1 MTLLQTIMTGLIH
14 KTTSITTLVVSSALL
29 LAGCVQIN
37 TPQIDTIYQ
46 MMVPPVDPL
55 DKHRWNLEVGD
66 YKSQVYLLS
75 IDGESVFANENKDIL
90 VLRDGTL
97 VSISLPTVTDATIT
111 IIDNSYKA
119 KSNNVTEQNKLI
131 RSITVNDTLY
141 ETQQCGKWKNT
152 TLDSNNNSINKNK
165 EEFLSIPNGK
175 MIEDIQQRFLLCVG
189 AKTQLHILKYIS
201 GELQSLSQYVPYIDQ
216 QISLTKVS
224 KR

>member
-119 KSNNVTEQNKLI
+119 KSNNLTEQNKLI

-152 TLDSNNNSINKNK
+152 TLDSNNSINKNK

-216 QISLTKVS
+216 QISLSKVS
-224 KR
+224 TR

>member
-66 YKSQVYLLS
+66 YKSQMYLLS

-141 ETQQCGKWKNT
+141 ETQQCDKWKNT
-152 TLDSNNNSINKNK
+152 TLDSINKNK
-165 EEFLSIPNGK
+165 EEFLSIPNSK

-189 AKTQLHILKYIS
+189 AKTQLHIVKYIS

>member
-1 MTLLQTIMTGLIH
+1 MTLLQTTMTRLIH

-111 IIDNSYKA
+111 IIDSSYKEQ
-119 KSNNVTEQNKLI
+119 SNNVTEQNKLI

-141 ETQQCGKWKNT
+141 ETQQCDKWKNT
-152 TLDSNNNSINKNK
+152 TLDSINVNK
-165 EEFLSIPNGK
+165 EEFPSIDNGK
-175 MIEDIQQRFLLCVG
+175 MIEDIQQRSLLCVG
-189 AKTQLHILKYIS
+189 AKAQLQTLKYAS
-201 GELQSLSQYVPYIDQ
+201 GQLQSISQYIPYIDQ
-216 QISLTKVS
+216 QINLTKVS
-224 KR
+224 TR

>member
-1 MTLLQTIMTGLIH
+1 
-14 KTTSITTLVVSSALL
+14 
-29 LAGCVQIN
+29 
-37 TPQIDTIYQ
+37 

-141 ETQQCGKWKNT
+141 ETQQCDKWKNT
-152 TLDSNNNSINKNK
+152 TLDSINKNK

>member
-1 MTLLQTIMTGLIH
+1 MTLLQTIMTELIH

-119 KSNNVTEQNKLI
+119 QSNNVTEQNKLI

-141 ETQQCGKWKNT
+141 ETQQCDKWKNT
-152 TLDSNNNSINKNK
+152 TLDSNNNNKNK
-165 EEFLSIPNGK
+165 EEFPSIPNGK

-216 QISLTKVS
+216 QISLSKVS
-224 KR
+224 TR

>member
-119 KSNNVTEQNKLI
+119 KSNNLTEQNKLI

-152 TLDSNNNSINKNK
+152 TLDSNNNNNKNK
-165 EEFLSIPNGK
+165 EEFPSIPNGK

>member
-119 KSNNVTEQNKLI
+119 QSNNVTEQNKLI

-152 TLDSNNNSINKNK
+152 TLDSNNNNNKNK
-165 EEFLSIPNGK
+165 EEFPSIPNGK

>member
-1 MTLLQTIMTGLIH
+1 
-14 KTTSITTLVVSSALL
+14 
-29 LAGCVQIN
+29 
-37 TPQIDTIYQ
+37 
-46 MMVPPVDPL
+46 
-55 DKHRWNLEVGD
+55 
-66 YKSQVYLLS
+66 
-75 IDGESVFANENKDIL
+75 
-90 VLRDGTL
+90 LRDGTL

-119 KSNNVTEQNKLI
+119 QSNNVTEQNKLI

-141 ETQQCGKWKNT
+141 ETQQCDKWKNT
-152 TLDSNNNSINKNK
+152 TLDSINKNK

>member
-1 MTLLQTIMTGLIH
+1 MTLFQTIMTELIH
-14 KTTSITTLVVSSALL
+14 KKTSITTLVVSCAILL
-29 LAGCVQIN
+29 TGCVQIN

-90 VLRDGTL
+90 VLRDTTL

-111 IIDNSYKA
+111 IIDNNYESQ
-119 KSNNVTEQNKLI
+119 SNNLIGQNKLI

-141 ETQQCGKWKNT
+141 ETQQCDKWKNT
-152 TLDSNNNSINKNK
+152 TLDSINKNK
-165 EEFLSIPNGK
+165 EEFPSIHKGK

-189 AKTQLHILKYIS
+189 AKTQLQTLKYVS
-201 GELQSLSQYVPYIDQ
+201 GQLQSLSQYIPYIDQ
-216 QISLTKVS
+216 QINLTKVS
-224 KR
+224 TR

>member
-1 MTLLQTIMTGLIH
+1 MTLLQTTMTGLIH

-37 TPQIDTIYQ
+37 TPQIATIYQ

-55 DKHRWNLEVGD
+55 DKHRWDLEVGD
-66 YKSQVYLLS
+66 YKSQLYLLS

-97 VSISLPTVTDATIT
+97 VSISLPTVSDATIA
-111 IIDNSYKA
+111 IIDNSDESQN
-119 KSNNVTEQNKLI
+119 SNLPGQNKLI

-141 ETQQCGKWKNT
+141 ETQQCDKWKNT
-152 TLDSNNNSINKNK
+152 TLDSINVNK
-165 EEFLSIPNGK
+165 EEFPSIDNGK

-224 KR
+224 TR